1 MRYFTIEELYRSDT
15 AVKYGIK
22 NEPNEEQRKNL
33 ERLVENV
40 LDPVRT
46 LLGKQISVSSGF
58 RCEAL
63 NRKVGGQK
71 TSQHLKGE
79 AADLQCYDCEY
90 LFKLIR
96 NNLIFD
102 QVILETKDIVKNS
115 MIIGKKI
122 WVHASFS
129 EKNRN
134 QAFKMH
140 NGKVI

>member
-1 MRYFTIEELYRSDT
+1 MSYFSIDELCRSDT
-15 AVKYGIK
+15 AEKYGIN
-22 NEPNEEQRKNL
+22 NEPDEIQRKNL

-40 LDPVRT
+40 LDPART
-46 LLGKQISVSSGF
+46 LLGKPISVSSGF
-58 RCEAL
+58 RCEEL
-63 NRKVGGQK
+63 NRRVGGAK
-71 TSQHLKGE
+71 NSQHLKGE

-102 QVILETKDIVKNS
+102 QVIYETKDIIKNG